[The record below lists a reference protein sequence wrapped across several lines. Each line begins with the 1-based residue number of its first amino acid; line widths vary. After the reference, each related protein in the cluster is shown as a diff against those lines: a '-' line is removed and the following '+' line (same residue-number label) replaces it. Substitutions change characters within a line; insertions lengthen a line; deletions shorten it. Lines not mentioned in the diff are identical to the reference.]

1 MLTFA
6 QAYAIVCPDGR
17 PVDPDSQDFRDIQEL
32 MRQSGY
38 VLFQDKLVKDLV
50 PRMPKTVME
59 AMRFHERSSIEPIVK
74 VSKRQWLSV
83 NANRAAFLE
92 RLNGGPKASPS
103 PPVSDTSIKNN
114 NATSL

>member
-38 VLFQDKLVKDLV
+38 VLFQDKLVKEMV
-50 PRMPKTVME
+50 PKIPETVLE
-59 AMRFHERSSIEPIVK
+59 ARRFHERPSIEPSIK
-74 VSKRQWLSV
+74 VSKRAWLSID
-83 NANRAAFLE
+83 ANRAAFLG
-92 RLNGGPKASPS
+92 RLNRGAKASPS